1 MYSQCLSAN
10 ATGLPPGMRGYGG
23 PCDQIGESCRMWECP
38 GFYVL
43 PEAPAAGG
51 AAGAAGGAAGGGD
64 IANATVGN
72 RTVAA
77 ATAVGGGS
85 GGGVAVFKYS
95 DQVGTV
101 G

>member
-1 MYSQCLSAN
+1 MYSQCLSSN

-38 GFYVL
+38 AFYVL
-43 PEAPAAGG
+43 PEAQAAGG
-51 AAGAAGGAAGGGD
+51 AGAGGGVAAGEV
-64 IANATVGN
+64 ANATVGN